1 MVLCGR
7 GGNGGPHDHRT
18 LRAHVFV
25 WLLSL
30 EVEGGTAASRS
41 SAMLVAIHVIVMYGY
56 YVDAIFFG

>member
-25 WLLSL
+25 RLLSL
-30 EVEGGTAASRS
+30 EVEGGTAASCS
-41 SAMLVAIHVIVMYGY
+41 SAVLVAIHVIVMFGC
-56 YVDAIFFG
+56 YVDAVFWG